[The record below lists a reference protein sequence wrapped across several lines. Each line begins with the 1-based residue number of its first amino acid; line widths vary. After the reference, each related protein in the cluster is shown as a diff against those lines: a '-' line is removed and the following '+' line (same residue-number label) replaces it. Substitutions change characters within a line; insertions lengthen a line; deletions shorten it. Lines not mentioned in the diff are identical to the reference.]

1 VPGAWDKWSSY
12 QEMACDHCKYRH
24 AESTHTAVSS
34 DSSASV
40 AVRQESQ
47 LPAEPGD
54 MPETSGEVWTT
65 FEGDY
70 MWQCAL
76 KDMPKALECAWRKQ
90 ATPLLIDM
98 TSPDRQ
104 GPSLLSLSSRTR
116 THVRAGARA
125 LRSTRQP
132 PVRVH
137 AHTRTPTPTIYLSF
151 HDPYRSTAESFG
163 AAHAICLTPE
173 SVRGCCT
180 GPHAPRALS
189 LLLSLALSIFLY
201 LSPSRLTPRTQARMH
216 TLSLAL
222 FLRRVNVNS
231 RSLFANISRAHAP
244 CLTRPRPPLA
254 GSLLLSLILLNIF
267 ALPHITPKL

>member
-1 VPGAWDKWSSY
+1 
-12 QEMACDHCKYRH
+12 MACDHCKYRH

-76 KDMPKALECAWRKQ
+76 KDMPRALECAWRKQ

-116 THVRAGARA
+116 TRRRTRAALNAPTARSRA
-125 LRSTRQP
+125 SSYI
-132 PVRVH
+132 
-137 AHTRTPTPTIYLSF
+137 TRTPTPTIYLSF

-173 SVRGCCT
+173 SVRGCRT
-180 GPHAPRALS
+180 GPCSLAPSLSRVIHLSVSVPLPPHSSHASPHAHALARSLPQACEHELS
-189 LLLSLALSIFLY
+189 LSVCEYQSSTRSLSDPPPP
-201 LSPSRLTPRTQARMH
+201 PSRR
-216 TLSLAL
+216 
-222 FLRRVNVNS
+222 
-231 RSLFANISRAHAP
+231 I
-244 CLTRPRPPLA
+244 PLA
-254 GSLLLSLILLNIF
+254 ISHSLEHLRP
-267 ALPHITPKL
+267 APHNS

>member
-1 VPGAWDKWSSY
+1 
-12 QEMACDHCKYRH
+12 MACDHCKYRH
-24 AESTHTAVSS
+24 AESTNTAVSS

-116 THVRAGARA
+116 TRRRTRAALNAPTARSRA
-125 LRSTRQP
+125 SSYI
-132 PVRVH
+132 
-137 AHTRTPTPTIYLSF
+137 TRTPTPTIYLSF
-151 HDPYRSTAESFG
+151 DDHYRSTAESFG

-173 SVRGCCT
+173 SVRGCRT

-222 FLRRVNVNS
+222 FLRRVNMNS

-267 ALPHITPKL
+267 ALPHITPKSKP